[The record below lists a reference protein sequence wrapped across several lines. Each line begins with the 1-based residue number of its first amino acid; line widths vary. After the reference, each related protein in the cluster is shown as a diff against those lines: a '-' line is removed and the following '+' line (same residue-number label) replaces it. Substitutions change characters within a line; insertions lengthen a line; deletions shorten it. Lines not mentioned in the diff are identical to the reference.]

1 MQLHAIL
8 ALALLL
14 GAAPATAQQDVTP
27 AQIEELKERIE
38 DIDDWLEDAE
48 EDRSSL
54 ERQLAATEKIG
65 RASCRER
72 V

>member
-48 EDRSSL
+48 GPPAVKSQE
-54 ERQLAATEKIG
+54 TTN
-65 RASCRER
+65 ASMWSN
-72 V
+72 